1 MTALRKLLNT
11 LYITTPDSYLTRDGE
26 NIVIRVEDTEKFRMP
41 IHNIE
46 GIVCFGYMGAS
57 PALMHLCA
65 ERKVALSFLNP
76 HGKFLCRV
84 EGAVSGNV
92 LLRRRQYRMA
102 DNEEESFQLAKLF
115 IAGKLANCRTV
126 LQRSFRGQSPELKST
141 DLELAIQLLAKKQ
154 KQILNSESADVLRGI
169 EGESARIYFG
179 VLDHLIL
186 SQKDDFFIKGRNRR
200 PPKDNVNALL
210 SFVYTLLMHEVRAA
224 LESVGL
230 DPCVGFFHT
239 DRPGRSSLALDMM
252 EEFRPYLADRLVLS
266 MINRKQVA
274 QTGFKG
280 NEPGGILMTDD
291 TRKEVLTAWQKRK
304 QEEIQ
309 HPFLQISIP
318 VGLLP
323 YAQAMLL
330 ARYIRG
336 DIDNYPVFVNK

>member
-1 MTALRKLLNT
+1 MKKLLNT
-11 LYITTPDSYLTRDGE
+11 LYITTPKSYLTKDGE
-26 NIVIRVEDTEKFRMP
+26 NVVIRIDDKEKFRMP

-57 PALMHLCA
+57 SALMHLCA
-65 ERKVALSFLNP
+65 ERNVALSFLTEN
-76 HGKFLCRV
+76 GKFLCRV
-84 EGAVSGNV
+84 NGAVSGNV
-92 LLRRRQYRMA
+92 LLRRKQYRMA
-102 DNEEESFQLAKLF
+102 DDEEQSIQLAKLF
-115 IAGKLANCRTV
+115 VAGKIANCRTV
-126 LQRSFRGQSPELKST
+126 LQRSSREYNST
-141 DLELAIQLLAKKQ
+141 DQTDPLDPAIQLLAVKQ
-154 KQILNSESADVLRGI
+154 KQVLRTPSADVLRGV
-169 EGESARIYFG
+169 EGEAAQAYFG
-179 VLDHLIL
+179 VFSQLIRT
-186 SQKDDFFIKGRNRR
+186 QKEDFFMNGRNRR

-239 DRPGRSSLALDMM
+239 DRPGRASLALDMM

-266 MINRKQVA
+266 LINRKQINKR
-274 QTGFKG
+274 GFKG
-280 NEPGGILMTDD
+280 NEAGGILMTDD

-309 HPFLQISIP
+309 HPYLQTTIS

-323 YAQAMLL
+323 YAQALL
-330 ARYIRG
+330 MARFIRG